1 MLETNI
7 ISSPEPAIL
16 LEKAK
21 SVLDEVQGVVNK
33 SIETT
38 RNNVVVDGKIDEKK
52 FNSFQH
58 CCYEIAVASAEL
70 EAARVMLAYQD
81 ANATVAGKP
90 QPLVREFALRFC
102 ADTCKDILGRFAAGG
117 SALNV
122 FRPEV
127 AAILAREDITCWL
140 DSTSIGSG
148 GGYGLA
154 EFCNEYNYLRTP
166 SGLSEDKELMRE
178 TFMRFSD
185 DVVSPLAEDIHRGDT
200 DIPEVIINK
209 AAELGCFGTCIP
221 ERFGGLQADDAP
233 DSLGMIVVTEELS
246 RGSLGAAGSL
256 ITRPEIAARALLA
269 GGTEQQRQ
277 QWLPQLASGEKL
289 CAISITEPDTGSDVA
304 AVSLRATPT
313 EGGWILNGAKT
324 WCTFAGRSEI
334 IVALARTNPDVSFG
348 YKGLSLFIV
357 EKPAFSGHEFVHQ
370 QEAGGSLS
378 GKAIAT
384 LGYRGMHSF
393 ELFFDDYFVPAEN
406 LVGGE
411 AGQGK
416 GFYYTMAGF
425 AGGRLQTA
433 ARATGVMQAAFEQ
446 AVRYAWDR
454 KVFGQPIANFK
465 LTEHKL
471 ARMMTL
477 VTAARQF
484 SYSVANKMD
493 SAAAGEANK
502 GQQDSKERQDSAQ
515 MEASLVKLFA
525 CRAAEWVTRE
535 AMQIHG
541 GMGYAEESPVS
552 RYFVDARVLSIFEG
566 TEEVLAIRVVA
577 RELLLREPS

>member
-1 MLETNI
+1 MLT
-7 ISSPEPAIL
+7 
-16 LEKAK
+16 
-21 SVLDEVQGVVNK
+21 EVQAVVDK
-33 SIETT
+33 SIASI
-38 RNNVVVDGKIDEKK
+38 RSNVVTDGKIDEKR
-52 FNSFQH
+52 FNRFQQQ
-58 CCYEIAVASAEL
+58 CFEIAVASAEL
-70 EAARVMLAYQD
+70 EAARAMLAYD
-81 ANATVAGKP
+81 TAHSDGVEKP
-90 QPLVREFALRFC
+90 HPLLGDIAIRFC
-102 ADTCKDILGRFAAGG
+102 ADTCKDILGRFAAAG
-117 SALNV
+117 SALGV
-122 FRPEV
+122 ARRDV
-127 AAILAREDITCWL
+127 AALLSREDINTWL
-140 DSTSIGSG
+140 DTTTEGS

-154 EFCNEYNYLRTP
+154 EYCCEFNFMRLP
-166 SGLSEDKELMRE
+166 SILADEKEMVRE

-185 DVVSPLAEDIHRGDT
+185 EVVAPLAENIHRQDT
-200 DIPEVIINK
+200 DIPEEIISK
-209 AAELGCFGTCIP
+209 AAALGCFGTSIP
-221 ERFGGLQADDAP
+221 ERFGGLQPDDAS

-269 GGTEQQRQ
+269 GGTEQQQQ

-313 EGGWILNGAKT
+313 EGGWLLNGAKT

-334 IVALARTNPDVSFG
+334 LVVLARTNPDAAIG
-348 YKGLSLFIV
+348 YKGLSLFMV
-357 EKPAFSGHEFVHQ
+357 EKPTFPGHEFNHQ
-370 QEAGGSLS
+370 QASGGCLS

-393 ELFFDDYFVPAEN
+393 QLFFDDYFVPAAN

-411 AGQGK
+411 AGEGK

-433 ARATGVMQAAFEQ
+433 ARATGVMQAAFEK
-446 AVRYAWDR
+446 AMRYAWDR
-454 KVFGQPIANFK
+454 KAFGQPIANFQ
-465 LTEHKL
+465 LTERKL
-471 ARMMTL
+471 ARMLATI
-477 VTAARQF
+477 TAARQF
-484 SYSVANKMD
+484 SYAVAEKMDQAVANL
-493 SAAAGEANK
+493 
-502 GQQDSKERQDSAQ
+502 QDSDTGQ

-525 CRAAEWVTRE
+525 CRAAEWVCRE

-566 TEEVLAIRVVA
+566 AEEVLAIRVIA
-577 RELLLREPS
+577 RELLLRQAKE

>member
-1 MLETNI
+1 V
-7 ISSPEPAIL
+7 L
-16 LEKAK
+16 LEQAG
-21 SVLDEVQGVVNK
+21 SVLAEVQAVVDK
-33 SIETT
+33 SIASI
-38 RNNVVVDGKIDEKK
+38 RSNVVTDGKIDAKK
-52 FNSFQH
+52 FNRFQQQ
-58 CCYEIAVASAEL
+58 CFEIAVASAEL
-70 EAARVMLAYQD
+70 QAARAMLAYD
-81 ANATVAGKP
+81 TAHSDGVEKP
-90 QPLVREFALRFC
+90 HPLLRDIAIRFC

-117 SALNV
+117 SALGV
-122 FRPEV
+122 ARRDV
-127 AAILAREDITCWL
+127 AALLSREDINTWL
-140 DSTSIGSG
+140 DTTTEGS

-154 EFCNEYNYLRTP
+154 EYCCEFNFMRLP
-166 SGLSEDKELMRE
+166 SILADEKEMVRE

-185 DVVSPLAEDIHRGDT
+185 EVVAPLAENIHRQDT
-200 DIPEVIINK
+200 DIPEEIISK
-209 AAELGCFGTCIP
+209 AAALGCFGTSIP
-221 ERFGGLQADDAP
+221 ERFGGLQPDDAP

-269 GGTEQQRQ
+269 GGTEQQQ
-277 QWLPQLASGEKL
+277 QHWLPQLASGEKL

-313 EGGWILNGAKT
+313 EGGWLLNGAKT

-334 IVALARTNPDVSFG
+334 LVVLARTNPDAAIG
-348 YKGLSLFIV
+348 YRGLSLFMV
-357 EKPAFSGHEFVHQ
+357 EKPAFPGHEFHHR
-370 QEAGGSLS
+370 QEAGGCLS

-393 ELFFDDYFVPAEN
+393 QLFFDDYFVPTAN

-411 AGQGK
+411 AGEGK

-454 KVFGQPIANFK
+454 KVFGQPIANFQ
-465 LTEHKL
+465 LTERKL
-471 ARMMTL
+471 ARMLATI
-477 VTAARQF
+477 TAARQF
-484 SYSVANKMD
+484 SYAVAEKMDQAVANL
-493 SAAAGEANK
+493 
-502 GQQDSKERQDSAQ
+502 QDSDTGQ

-525 CRAAEWVTRE
+525 CRAAEWVCRE

-566 TEEVLAIRVVA
+566 AEEVLAIRVIA
-577 RELLLREPS
+577 RELLLREAKE